1 MTRREY
7 TDTVLSALRRVTED
21 ERRAIRAEIDAHME
35 DHICAL
41 LDLGYDE
48 PLAEERTVALMGDPK
63 EVGRELN
70 KQYTGWGFVLLS
82 RAAVALTVVLCI
94 QALLGLGILSNL
106 LWSILARTVPDETF
120 SSYEALATERPDIR
134 IPVGNDVLRVYR
146 VSVGIRDGVRAV
158 EVAMAAYDRIPG
170 GVVSG
175 QLLNNVVLE
184 DQRGEAP
191 EHNMGGGGKSNFGA
205 DYTLRYLPVEPG
217 DSQITLRYERFGES
231 ITVEIPLPEVE
242 P

>member
-7 TDTVLSALRRVTED
+7 TDTVLSALHRVTED

-70 KQYTGWGFVLLS
+70 KQYTGWGWVLLS
-82 RAAVALTVVLCI
+82 RAAVALTIVLCI
-94 QALLGLGILSNL
+94 QSLIGLGTLYMLWRSVAARL
-106 LWSILARTVPDETF
+106 LPEEPRWVCTVAAEAAPDV
-120 SSYEALATERPDIR
+120 R

-146 VSVGIRDGVRAV
+146 TAVGQRKG
-158 EVAMAAYDRIPG
+158 ETVAGLAITVYDRIPG
-170 GVVSG
+170 GVASERLVPN
-175 QLLNNVVLE
+175 LRLE
-184 DQRGEAP
+184 DQRGDAP
-191 EHNMGGGGKSNFGA
+191 ESPVGGGHVGTVTA
-205 DYTLRYLPVEPG
+205 WYTTLYLPIQPG
-217 DSQITLRYERFGES
+217 DTRVTLRYERFGES
-231 ITVEIPLPEVE
+231 IAVEIPLPEVE

>member
-82 RAAVALTVVLCI
+82 RAAVALTLCCASRRCWDWAFYQI
-94 QALLGLGILSNL
+94 FYGVYKPERYRMRLSAATKLWLRSGRTFGFQWVTMSCGSTGL
-106 LWSILARTVPDETF
+106 R
-120 SSYEALATERPDIR
+120 
-134 IPVGNDVLRVYR
+134 GN
-146 VSVGIRDGVRAV
+146 
-158 EVAMAAYDRIPG
+158 PG
-170 GVVSG
+170 
-175 QLLNNVVLE
+175 
-184 DQRGEAP
+184 RCA
-191 EHNMGGGGKSNFGA
+191 GGGS
-205 DYTLRYLPVEPG
+205 G
-217 DSQITLRYERFGES
+217 DGGL
-231 ITVEIPLPEVE
+231 
-242 P
+242 

>member
-1 MTRREY
+1 MTRGSTR
-7 TDTVLSALRRVTED
+7 DTVLSALRRVTED

-106 LWSILARTVPDETF
+106 LWSIQARTVRMRLSELTK
-120 SSYEALATERPDIR
+120 SGSRSGPDIR
-134 IPVGNDVLRVYR
+134 IPVG
-146 VSVGIRDGVRAV
+146 
-158 EVAMAAYDRIPG
+158 
-170 GVVSG
+170 
-175 QLLNNVVLE
+175 
-184 DQRGEAP
+184 
-191 EHNMGGGGKSNFGA
+191 
-205 DYTLRYLPVEPG
+205 
-217 DSQITLRYERFGES
+217 
-231 ITVEIPLPEVE
+231 
-242 P
+242 